1 MSIQAP
7 IQGRL
12 TSDPELTFIP
22 SGKALAKFTVVS
34 SRRRKNDAGEWEDVG
49 TTFWDCRAWGP
60 EAEAICESAVKGTEV
75 VIIGEIS
82 QRTWETPEGEK
93 RSRMEVEA
101 RTFAVVIGRR
111 QTAKVSK
118 VQRDQPAANGFMGS
132 VPGPVDDPWATSSTP
147 ASAGAFTPPF

>member
-1 MSIQAP
+1 MSITAP

-12 TSDPELTFIP
+12 TADPELQFIP

-34 SRRRKNDAGEWEDVG
+34 SRRRKTDAGEWEDVG

-60 EAEAICESAVKGTEV
+60 EAEALCESVNKGDEV
-75 VIIGEIS
+75 VVLGEIS

-101 RTFAVVIGRR
+101 RTFAVVVSRR
-111 QTAKVSK
+111 QTAKVTRVK
-118 VQRDQPAANGFMGS
+118 REQQPLANGF
-132 VPGPVDDPWATSSTP
+132 VPGGAADPWATP
-147 ASAGAFTPPF
+147 ASTTAFEPPF

>member
-12 TSDPELTFIP
+12 TNDPELTFIP

-34 SRRRKNDAGEWEDVG
+34 SKRRKNDASGEWEEYG

-60 EAEAICESAVKGTEV
+60 EAEAICESAQKGAEV
-75 VIIGEIS
+75 VVIGDIE

-93 RSRMEVEA
+93 RSRMEVNA
-101 RTFAVVIGRR
+101 RTFAIVIGRR
-111 QTAKVSK
+111 QTAKVTK
-118 VQRDQPAANGFMGS
+118 VKRDQQPAANGFTGN
-132 VPGPVDDPWATSSTP
+132 VPGPGDDPWASP
-147 ASAGAFTPPF
+147 SAGAFEPPF